1 MNRAKRLLISALTA
15 IMIVIMTA
23 SCAWIDERIDAA
35 KMSAREA
42 FYYARLNGVKTEIG
56 GVPLY
61 TESSIGKSD
70 ISWRLRPLEA
80 PPYRGQYPRGVE
92 KGRTISDEQEALEY
106 AWSICAE
113 RNKIE
118 EYSKERLTEIVHLE
132 KDNLWMFCY
141 WLVGYEGGV
150 SGCVIDGNSGEYL
163 KGWVEE

>member
-1 MNRAKRLLISALTA
+1 MKRLMISMLASILIVSL
-15 IMIVIMTA
+15 VIA
-23 SCAWIDERIDAA
+23 GAAVDAQIDAA
-35 KMSAREA
+35 KLSVKDA
-42 FYYARLNGVKTEIG
+42 FYRAIRDGVKTEIG

-70 ISWRLRPLEA
+70 ISWRFRSLEA

-113 RNKIE
+113 QNQIN
-118 EYSKERLTEIVHLE
+118 EYGKERLTTIVHLE

-141 WLVGYEGGV
+141 WLVGYDGGV
-150 SGCVIDGNSGEYL
+150 SGYVIDGNSGKYL

>member
-1 MNRAKRLLISALTA
+1 MSRIKRLLLSGAIAVLIVLTVFVWA
-15 IMIVIMTA
+15 RM
-23 SCAWIDERIDAA
+23 DERIDAA
-35 KMSAREA
+35 KMSANQA
-42 FYYARLNGVKTEIG
+42 FHQAMRDGVKTEIG
-56 GVPLY
+56 GVSLY

-80 PPYRGQYPRGVE
+80 PPHYRDNTPYKRMKKQIGSAE
-92 KGRTISDEQEALEY
+92 EALEHALY
-106 AWSICAE
+106 ILDDGKK
-113 RNKIE
+113 RGVPDE
-118 EYSKERLTEIVHLE
+118 EQLMEIVHLE

>member
-1 MNRAKRLLISALTA
+1 MLIVMSVL
-15 IMIVIMTA
+15 V
-23 SCAWIDERIDAA
+23 CARIDERIDAA
-35 KMSAREA
+35 KLSACAA
-42 FYYARLNGVKTEIG
+42 FYQAKRDGVKSQIG

-70 ISWRLRPLEA
+70 ISWRFRSLEA

-113 RNKIE
+113 QNQIN
-118 EYSKERLTEIVHLE
+118 EYGKERLTTIVHLE

-141 WLVGYEGGV
+141 WLVGYDGGV
-150 SGCVIDGNSGEYL
+150 SGYVIDGNSGKYL